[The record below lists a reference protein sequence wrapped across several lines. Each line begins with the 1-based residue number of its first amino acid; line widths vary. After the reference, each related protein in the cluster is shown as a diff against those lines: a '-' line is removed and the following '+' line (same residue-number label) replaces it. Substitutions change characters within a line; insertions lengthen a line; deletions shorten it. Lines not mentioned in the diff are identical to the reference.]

1 MLRDIRINY
10 QKYQLDESSL
20 ASSPIELFDEWM
32 QEAIKKEVAEPTA
45 MVLSTCSAGV
55 PDSRI
60 VLLKDVEN
68 GNFLFYTNYSSSKAN
83 QLAANEHVALN
94 FFWHELERQ
103 VRIKGVASKVSEQQ
117 SADYFQ
123 SRPRESQLG
132 AWASAQSQEVAN
144 RQSLEESFREVSER
158 FKEQAIPKPPHWGGF
173 QITPTEI
180 EFWQGRPGRLH
191 DRIRYFLGENN
202 RWKFKRL
209 AP

>member
-20 ASSPIELFDEWM
+20 PSSPIELFDEWM

-60 VLLKDVEN
+60 VLLKEVEN
-68 GNFLFYTNYSSSKAN
+68 GNFLFYTNYASSKAN

-103 VRIKGVASKVSEQQ
+103 VRIKGVACKVSEQQ
-117 SADYFQ
+117 SINYFQ

-144 RQSLEESFREVSER
+144 RQSLEGSFREVSER

-191 DRIRYFLGENN
+191 DRIRYFLSENN

>member
-60 VLLKDVEN
+60 VLLKEVEN
-68 GNFLFYTNYSSSKAN
+68 GNFLFYTNYASSKAN

-144 RQSLEESFREVSER
+144 RQSLEESFRKVSER

-191 DRIRYFLGENN
+191 DRIRYFLGENS

>member
-20 ASSPIELFDEWM
+20 PSSPIELFDEWM

-45 MVLSTCSAGV
+45 MVLSTCSSGI

-60 VLLKDVEN
+60 VLLKEVEN
-68 GNFLFYTNYSSSKAN
+68 GKFLFYTNYASSKAS
-83 QLAANEHVALN
+83 QLAANERVALN

-117 SADYFQ
+117 SIDYFQ

-132 AWASAQSQEVAN
+132 AWASAQSQVVAN
-144 RQSLEESFREVSER
+144 RQSLEHSFQEMSER
-158 FKEQAIPKPPHWGGF
+158 FKEQVIPKPPHWGGF

-191 DRIRYFLGENN
+191 DRIRYFLSETNH
-202 RWKFKRL
+202 WELKRL